1 MYHNIFEILK
11 YVLMMSHHYNI
22 EDAYHINCG
31 SVCER
36 SVQGPPFRYPLTSRH
51 AHSVTVCSAGI
62 GHHRNF
68 CTSSLSENKYEALAD
83 ETLERLSE
91 KFDDIAETV
100 ECDAEYDVSYGSG
113 VLTVKIS
120 GDWGTYVINKQT
132 PNKQIWL
139 SSPVSGPKRYDY
151 INGRWI
157 YKHDGVAMLDLLT
170 QELSEALST
179 PLDFTQCELED
190 T

>member
-1 MYHNIFEILK
+1 MFFDILVNSGTICEITSTSYTSNIRSLQSCF
-11 YVLMMSHHYNI
+11 
-22 EDAYHINCG
+22 
-31 SVCER
+31 SVGHR
-36 SVQGPPFRYPLTSRH
+36 
-51 AHSVTVCSAGI
+51 GI
-62 GHHRNF
+62 RHHRNY
-68 CTSSLSENKYEALAD
+68 CTDSLSEMKFEELAE

-100 ECDAEYDVSYGSG
+100 DCDDEYDVSYGSG
-113 VLTVKIS
+113 VLTAKINPE
-120 GDWGTYVINKQT
+120 WGTYVINKQT

-151 INGRWI
+151 VDKRWV
-157 YKHDGVAMLDLLT
+157 YKHDGVPMMDLLT

-179 PLDFTQCELED
+179 EIDFKSCEVED